1 MYTIKTA
8 YAEYEPY
15 RWWKNFCKSLYQPGR
30 PHRQSEWIAVLE
42 TTMIQYHCVIQP
54 VDTGNKGHGW
64 LELVEK
70 GLGQLRV
77 DRDPVDGPFCLHRAS
92 RVP

>member
-64 LELVEK
+64 LLNFDEK
-70 GLGQLRV
+70 ADATMFILRW
-77 DRDPVDGPFCLHRAS
+77 S
-92 RVP
+92 